1 MERFDVVLKI
11 LFMETRPQYL
21 LLSVILAFLGAC
33 MSWFYNGVFHLWYA
47 LLAGFG
53 LVLTH
58 ISVNTLNDYFDY
70 KSGVD
75 LKTQVTPFSGG
86 SGILKSGLM
95 KPGQVL
101 WMGII
106 TLSLATPIGIYF
118 VLSQGWLLLPLL
130 IVAALCVVLY
140 TPVIL
145 KYRWP
150 EWSAGF
156 GLGLLPVMGTY
167 FAQTGSYSLPALF
180 AAVPSFILVH
190 NLLLLNEFPDIEAD
204 RTAGR
209 KTLPI
214 TMGKPKAAIVFS
226 ALTLMVYL
234 WIIGCVV
241 ARTAPAWTLIALLT
255 LPIAVKAIRG
265 SLKPTDMAGQISAM
279 GSNVIVVLA
288 TQLLLGVGYILA
300 AVL

>member
-1 MERFDVVLKI
+1 MLKI
-11 LFMETRPQYL
+11 WFLETRPQYL
-21 LLSVILAFLGAC
+21 LLSVILAFLGTCIA
-33 MSWFYNGVFHLWYA
+33 WFYNGVLHVGYA

-75 LKTQVTPFSGG
+75 LKTQITPFSGG
-86 SGILKSGLM
+86 SGILRAGLL
-95 KPGQVL
+95 KPKQVL

-106 TLSLATPIGIYF
+106 ALLLATPIGIYF
-118 VLSQGWLLLPLL
+118 VLFQGWLLLPLL
-130 IVAALCVVLY
+130 VVAALSVVLY

-145 KYRWP
+145 KHRWP

-156 GLGLLPVMGTY
+156 GLGMLPVMGTY
-167 FAQTGSYSLPALF
+167 FAQTGAYSLPAFF

-190 NLLLLNEFPDIEAD
+190 NLLFLNEFPDVAAD

-214 TMGKPKAAIVFS
+214 TMGKPKAAKVFV
-226 ALTLMVYL
+226 ALTILVYL
-234 WIIGCVV
+234 WIIGSVV
-241 ARTAPAWTLIALLT
+241 IRIAPAWTLIALLT
-255 LPIAVKAIRG
+255 LPFAVKAIRG
-265 SLKPTDMAGQISAM
+265 SLKPDDMSTLIPAM
-279 GSNVIVVLA
+279 GDNVLVVLA

-300 AVL
+300 AVI